1 VGFLSR
7 CTDEKVL
14 TILQKERKMK
24 RKAMLLLA
32 GVLLISSAVV
42 FANGTKETAAQE
54 DYKLVLKLSHVFSP
68 AEQLTKSMDAVADS
82 IYKKTNGAI
91 EIQTFPQAQ
100 LATYKDGV
108 EQVVRGAN
116 FISVEDPSY
125 LGDYVPDFK
134 ALVGPMLYKTYDE
147 YVDLCKTD
155 LVAGMKKAAEAKGIK
170 VLALDFVFG
179 FRNVITKKV
188 VTTPEDLK
196 GLKLRTPGSNLFI
209 DTINA
214 MGATAVA
221 LPWGETLS
229 AVQQGVVDGLEGSEF
244 TNIGTKVYETP
255 AKNVALTGHFLGTCG
270 VYISTE
276 VWAGIPEKYQT
287 IIQQEFTAGAHDMV
301 ELLKSQHA
309 GVVKELESYGV
320 KFNEVDTDAFTK
332 ATAKVY
338 DQIPGLTPGV
348 YNNILAELAK
358 VRQK

>member
-1 VGFLSR
+1 
-7 CTDEKVL
+7 
-14 TILQKERKMK
+14 MK
-24 RKAMLLLA
+24 RKNLLLVCA
-32 GVLLISSAVV
+32 LLISATAV
-42 FANGTKETAAQE
+42 FANGTQE
-54 DYKLVLKLSHVFSP
+54 QTKKDDYKLVLKLSHVFSP

-82 IYKKTNGAI
+82 IYEKTNGAI
-91 EIQTFPQAQ
+91 EIQTFPQGQ

-134 ALVGPMLYKTYDE
+134 ALVGPMLYKSYDE
-147 YVDLCKTD
+147 YVELCKTA
-155 LVAGMKKAAEAKGIK
+155 LVSDMKKAAEAKGIK

-179 FRNVITKKV
+179 FRNVISQKV
-188 VTTPEDLK
+188 IKTPEDMK

-244 TNIGTKVYETP
+244 TNLGTKVYETP

-276 VWAGIPEKYQT
+276 VWAGIPEKYQA
-287 IIQQEFTAGAHDMV
+287 IIQEEFTAGAHDMV

-338 DQIPGLTPGV
+338 DEIPGLTPGV
-348 YNNILAELAK
+348 YNNIISEL
-358 VRQK
+358 QKIRNK

>member
-1 VGFLSR
+1 
-7 CTDEKVL
+7 
-14 TILQKERKMK
+14 MK
-24 RKAMLLLA
+24 RKNLLLVCA
-32 GVLLISSAVV
+32 LLISATAI
-42 FANGTKETAAQE
+42 FANGAKEQTTKD

-68 AEQLTKSMDAVADS
+68 AEQLTKSMDAVAES
-82 IYKKTNGAI
+82 IYEKTNGAI
-91 EIQTFPQAQ
+91 EIQTFPQGQ

-147 YVDLCKTD
+147 YVDLCKTA
-155 LVAGMKKAAEAKGIK
+155 LVSDMKKAAEDKGIK

-179 FRNVITKKV
+179 FRNVISQKV
-188 VTTPEDLK
+188 IKTPEDMK

-287 IIQQEFTAGAHDMV
+287 IIQEEFTAGAHDMV

-309 GVVKELESYGV
+309 GVVQELESHGV

-338 DQIPGLTPGV
+338 DEIPGLTPGV
-348 YNNILAELAK
+348 YNAIISELSK
-358 VRQK
+358 IRNK